1 MVKDGKMKQKKPK
14 GIDRIV
20 GFGAVEKLGYKLS
33 NYEIELIA
41 DYATQN
47 EEEKAYIKEVL
58 RTRGRPYSL
67 YKSGFK
73 SKCKICGAL
82 RNYCCC

>member
-1 MVKDGKMKQKKPK
+1 MVKMKQKKPK
-14 GIDRIV
+14 SIENII
-20 GFGAVEKLGYKLS
+20 GFGAVERLGYNLS
-33 NYEIELIA
+33 SYEIELIA
-41 DYATQN
+41 DYAAQN
-47 EEEKAYIKEVL
+47 EKEKAYIKEVL

-82 RNYCCC
+82 RNYCSC

>member
-1 MVKDGKMKQKKPK
+1 MEQKKAK
-14 GIDRIV
+14 SIESIV

-33 NYEIELIA
+33 DYEIGLIV
-41 DYATQN
+41 DYMN
-47 EEEKAYIKEVL
+47 GSKEERAYIREVL